1 MATKSNE
8 NKVLEIIHE
17 ASRVGS
23 KRIRNVRGLYY
34 TDHDIVSTSREIL
47 EKFIRELHRVA
58 TYVKILCQILDIGYE
73 YGFVSLSSSK
83 RDGEDNLSEADR
95 REAVLLKQNEA
106 LSLQADIAA
115 WETMK
120 TIDSLFGPFN
130 GKEIEFHRNALKN
143 DVGNF
148 QNPFQKQLIH
158 DLFYKYF
165 GDTEVIHHVKEPS
178 VDYIKMM
185 LSARKLLEDSKM
197 VIMPY
202 VISGKVEKLVPRKT
216 INKKE
221 EKEMMANPLY
231 PLLEQKYGNNK
242 KVMEQ
247 ILSMFATVI
256 SSTFRIIDYRNPS
269 LHGKMFDTN
278 PAIVMHELLVT
289 ALLF

>member
-1 MATKSNE
+1 
-8 NKVLEIIHE
+8 
-17 ASRVGS
+17 
-23 KRIRNVRGLYY
+23 
-34 TDHDIVSTSREIL
+34 
-47 EKFIRELHRVA
+47 
-58 TYVKILCQILDIGYE
+58 
-73 YGFVSLSSSK
+73 
-83 RDGEDNLSEADR
+83 
-95 REAVLLKQNEA
+95 
-106 LSLQADIAA
+106 
-115 WETMK
+115 
-120 TIDSLFGPFN
+120 
-130 GKEIEFHRNALKN
+130 
-143 DVGNF
+143 
-148 QNPFQKQLIH
+148 
-158 DLFYKYF
+158 
-165 GDTEVIHHVKEPS
+165 
-178 VDYIKMM
+178 MM